1 MDCSLHAKHFLGHT
15 VPCRKQQECPPV
27 SPQICRCLG
36 NSPILK
42 YALSGNV
49 SSSVRKCSRVP
60 TLWRASGRNCSLF
73 TAAAGS
79 DALPSLPSPPPAFAN
94 IAVDGQDLDTPSAGF
109 DSIDDALEAI
119 GRGELVVV
127 LDDEDRENEGD
138 LILAAD
144 TVTPQSMAFL
154 VKHTSGVVCIGMEGK
169 DLDRLQIPLMVPPK
183 DNEEF
188 MSTAFTVTVDLREG
202 TSTGISAADRSATI
216 RALADPS
223 SKPADFKRPGH
234 IFPLRYRPGGVLTRP
249 GHTEASVDLAR
260 LANRYPAGVLC
271 EIVNPDGSMARTPQ
285 LLEFASEHG
294 LKCITIADL
303 VRYRLKHE
311 TMIERLATGQ
321 LPTRY
326 GNFTAY
332 VYRSLLDGN
341 EHMALVAGTLGTTS
355 TTSTAASTG
364 EILARIHS
372 ESMLGDVFGSERCD
386 SGSQLDAALSQIAK
400 EGCGLLVYLRGQQG
414 RGLGLAD
421 ELRAYTVNEQ
431 EGCLVSTEGEE
442 NPLSYSIDGRD
453 YGVAA
458 HILKD
463 LGVTAVRLL
472 TNNPAKV
479 NCLKAHGI
487 QASQLP
493 LLPSS
498 LSQATKLHGR
508 GVSGRNR
515 NGVEPHF
522 V

>member
-1 MDCSLHAKHFLGHT
+1 M
-15 VPCRKQQECPPV
+15 
-27 SPQICRCLG
+27 
-36 NSPILK
+36 
-42 YALSGNV
+42 
-49 SSSVRKCSRVP
+49 
-60 TLWRASGRNCSLF
+60 
-73 TAAAGS
+73 
-79 DALPSLPSPPPAFAN
+79 
-94 IAVDGQDLDTPSAGF
+94 
-109 DSIDDALEAI
+109 
-119 GRGELVVV
+119 VV

-144 TVTPQSMAFL
+144 MVTPESMAFL

-188 MSTAFTVTVDLREG
+188 MSTAFTVTVDLRKG

-285 LLEFASEHG
+285 LLEFAAEHG

-311 TMIERLATGQ
+311 IMIERLVTRQ

-326 GNFTAY
+326 GNFTAHI
-332 VYRSLLDGN
+332 YRSLLDGN
-341 EHMALVAGTLGTTS
+341 EHMALVAGTPGTTG
-355 TTSTAASTG
+355 A
-364 EILARIHS
+364 LARVHS

-386 SGSQLDAALSQIAK
+386 SGSQLDEALSQIAK
-400 EGCGLLVYLRGQQG
+400 EGCGILVYLRGQQG

-421 ELRAYTVNEQ
+421 ELRAYTASED
-431 EGCLVSTEGEE
+431 EGCLVGAEEGEG
-442 NPLSYSIDGRD
+442 NSLSYAIDGRD

-463 LGVTAVRLL
+463 LGMTAVRLL
-472 TNNPAKV
+472 TNNPKKV
-479 NCLKAHGI
+479 NCLNAHGI
-487 QASQLP
+487 QATQLA

-498 LSQATKLHGR
+498 LSDIAGSSSSSRTASKGSSGR
-508 GVSGRNR
+508 GLSGRNR
-515 NGVEPHF
+515 NGAEPHF